1 MTTLFLPFTAEIS
14 PYQTA
19 SIVNQPLVSFKG
31 KRLSVSPDIAHC
43 FRVMDIRVNAASAL
57 IHSGEGAL
65 ATLFPPLP
73 TNLTKEAYALYEKL
87 LNFDLPLA
95 GPNDAIRIFVRNISP
110 NPECFDALL
119 WGETP

>member
-1 MTTLFLPFTAEIS
+1 MTVLFIPFTAEIS

-19 SIVNQPLVSFKG
+19 SIVNQPLVTFKG

-43 FRVMDIRVNAASAL
+43 FRVMDIRVNNTSAL

-73 TNLTKEAYALYEKL
+73 IHLSKDAYALYKKL
-87 LNFDLPLA
+87 LQFDLPPA
-95 GPNDAIRIFVRNISP
+95 GPNDTIRIIVRNISP

-119 WGETP
+119 WGETT